1 MGENTAHSLQAMNDN
16 PGNLSRTCFLLTV
29 TQRLDRKFQNLR
41 QRLDKSCGQ
50 IFFTVL
56 TETVTYYY
64 SVISNSHCS
73 NVFTGLKNLNESEW
87 SLVCRNW
94 RTVADSATYTYMYVR
109 QQKRFWM
116 PDSSKW
122 PDCGSFLAIWNI
134 FGLSWISLPVL
145 LNNSG
150 KWTQYKLMHLIA
162 DTIIWQMCCFGS
174 DAASNLQSN

>member
-73 NVFTGLKNLNESEW
+73 SVFTGLKNLNESE
-87 SLVCRNW
+87 
-94 RTVADSATYTYMYVR
+94 
-109 QQKRFWM
+109 
-116 PDSSKW
+116 
-122 PDCGSFLAIWNI
+122 
-134 FGLSWISLPVL
+134 
-145 LNNSG
+145 
-150 KWTQYKLMHLIA
+150 
-162 DTIIWQMCCFGS
+162 
-174 DAASNLQSN
+174 